1 MKEIQKKLDLIFQK
15 AGQFNRYQFI
25 IVTLFSLQFI
35 CSQFF
40 HNNFSYLTSRPFII
54 VNNTELRIEPYI
66 CDKYFSDINSTN
78 EIILREKQ
86 IPTTSIILDYKIY
99 CESFKTYLISIFYFL
114 GIILGSL
121 ISYNFYDKVGTKF
134 TLSIFIPT
142 QLICFILFQLLNLN
156 TLKNNFY
163 ILFLYMCDIIHL
175 SNIPMFMTIII
186 SGRPISFLIGIF
198 FFNFCHLNWKTDL
211 VIVASIDII
220 IFILIMKYMT
230 NSPKAALRNNKY
242 FNFTK
247 NLYKI
252 SKKNQKYLTK
262 EDFDF
267 LLPFM
272 NEKEKVEYEKI
283 FLNESSN
290 ILQNIIIEEKN
301 SINDNDNEIYFGEKE
316 KNNNLI
322 LNSPLLINPD
332 KLDERKLKKII

>member
-66 CDKYFSDINSTN
+66 CDKYFSDIDSKN
-78 EIILREKQ
+78 EIIFREKQ
-86 IPTTSIILDYKIY
+86 VPTTSIILDYKIY
-99 CESFKTYLISIFYFL
+99 YESFKTYLISIFYFL

-211 VIVASIDII
+211 SIIASVDII
-220 IFILIMKYMT
+220 I
-230 NSPKAALRNNKY
+230 
-242 FNFTK
+242 
-247 NLYKI
+247 LY
-252 SKKNQKYLTK
+252 
-262 EDFDF
+262 
-267 LLPFM
+267 
-272 NEKEKVEYEKI
+272 
-283 FLNESSN
+283 
-290 ILQNIIIEEKN
+290 
-301 SINDNDNEIYFGEKE
+301 
-316 KNNNLI
+316 
-322 LNSPLLINPD
+322 
-332 KLDERKLKKII
+332 